1 MTTAA
6 PSTQPPPP
14 SSSGN
19 RGVLIAAVIGAIGAI
34 AAAAVM
40 IVPQMTN
47 ASPGPDRP
55 TSVPT
60 SAEKLRSAADVL
72 FGDAFVSLDATPPQ
86 PGQGDDL
93 RASARGD
100 GTFDLVAGTHARVA
114 VLPAKMSHG
123 AWHCEQL
130 VAASGTTQVQ
140 VLPEMQLCVVTAGR
154 RPAWVQIT
162 SLDSSGVHTH
172 VDVWESV

>member
-1 MTTAA
+1 
-6 PSTQPPPP
+6 
-14 SSSGN
+14 
-19 RGVLIAAVIGAIGAI
+19 VLIAAAIGAIGAI

-47 ASPGPDRP
+47 ASPGPDHP

-60 SAEKLRSAADVL
+60 SVEKLRSAADVL
-72 FGDAFVSLDATPPQ
+72 FGDAFVSLDPAPPQ

-114 VLPAKMSHG
+114 VLPAKCPMEHG
-123 AWHCEQL
+123 T
-130 VAASGTTQVQ
+130 ASSWWR
-140 VLPEMQLCVVTAGR
+140 PAGR
-154 RPAWVQIT
+154 PRFTCSPGCSCV
-162 SLDSSGVHTH
+162 S
-172 VDVWESV
+172 